1 MSHALR
7 PIHGAFSTKR
17 ASAIDDFSSLTT
29 TRGAEESTQVT
40 KMQAVLY
47 ALADYWSLAAQWWR
61 CAVFHRGM
69 ALRIGSD
76 VDRERTEESVELT
89 IMS

>member
-1 MSHALR
+1 
-7 PIHGAFSTKR
+7 
-17 ASAIDDFSSLTT
+17 
-29 TRGAEESTQVT
+29 
-40 KMQAVLY
+40 MQAVLY